1 MAGFEY
7 AGSLVGG
14 GAAPIVRE
22 FQISETCYV
31 GQLVMGPRVGG
42 LGGNIQ
48 IADAATEASENDQP
62 IMGIVAGVVDSSRAY
77 SSTYYGDGSTYTTT
91 QATIASTGTPR
102 VKVTLAIPWVT
113 LIRGPIFNAAYGTAL
128 TVQTVTT
135 ASSGGVT
142 ITAANNAITDIADD
156 FAVAYCRTGA
166 NRGHY
171 RVVTTSTSTTVNTV
185 TVPFPYGIALG
196 DTFVI
201 ASCVPGI
208 GGLNIPATANCIDG
222 NDDMNAYY
230 DVFYHEINLAE
241 AGKEYA
247 VFALLPQGTG
257 LQAA

>member
-1 MAGFEY
+1 MPFAI
-7 AGSLVGG
+7 AGSLVNS
-14 GAAPIVRE
+14 APIIRE
-22 FQISETCYV
+22 YQISETCYM

-62 IMGIVAGVVDSSRAY
+62 IMGIVLGVVDESRSY

-91 QATIASTGTPR
+91 QATIAATGTPR
-102 VKVTLAIPWVT
+102 VQVALTIPWVT
-113 LIRGPIFNAAYGTAL
+113 LIKGPIYNAAYGTAL
-128 TVQTVTT
+128 TEQVVTT
-135 ASSGGVT
+135 ANSGGVT

-156 FAVAYCRTGA
+156 FAVAYCRKGA

-185 TVPFPYGIALG
+185 TVPFPYGIAAG
-196 DTFVI
+196 DVFVI

-208 GGLNIPATANCIDG
+208 GGLDIPATANCIDG
-222 NDDMNAYY
+222 NNDMNAYY
-230 DVFYHEINLAE
+230 DVYYHDINLE
-241 AGKEYA
+241 ESGKEYA
-247 VFALLPQGTG
+247 VFTLLPQGTG